1 MYHLARRGI
10 RAQLLHGALSGGI
23 GKECELMGDAAD
35 EPTFLPLTRK
45 TEMNLTENISDAFLG
60 VFVSVHGPFG

>member
-1 MYHLARRGI
+1 MARHGI
-10 RAQLLHGALSGGI
+10 RAQLLHIGTLSSGI

-35 EPTFLPLTRK
+35 EPNFLPLTRK

-60 VFVSVHGPFG
+60 VFVPVHGPFV